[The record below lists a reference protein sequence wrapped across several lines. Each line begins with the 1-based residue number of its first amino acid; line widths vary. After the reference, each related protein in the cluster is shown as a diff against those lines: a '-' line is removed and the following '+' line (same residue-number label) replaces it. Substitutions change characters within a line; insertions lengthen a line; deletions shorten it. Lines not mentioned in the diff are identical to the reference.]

1 MWGACH
7 DNCVGFEDNFLKS
20 VLSLPGGSQ
29 GSDSVLSGSRAWQ
42 QALEISVTVVWSLS
56 LSLLHSPPSFL
67 KVIFFRVRTILYLPL
82 HYSLSHG
89 NHACRAGL
97 WLLMGPREGAQEP
110 QGSSGDCSQHRAN
123 GSSWGRV
130 GRHTEALAI
139 AVKGFHFLFC
149 FRFATLAFEPRI
161 LWAGQVLYHWTTS
174 TNLKHL
180 TPILEVMGKAFK
192 TSKWKKLLV
201 FTLIF
206 SRDRDRGIDSL
217 VT

>member
-1 MWGACH
+1 MPWQLCGIRRQLSE
-7 DNCVGFEDNFLKS
+7 VSS
-20 VLSLPGGSQ
+20 VLTRWVPGIRLSPLG
-29 GSDSVLSGSRAWQ
+29 LSGLTASSRD
-42 QALEISVTVVWSLS
+42 LSDCSVIPLS
-56 LSLLHSPPSFL
+56 LSPTLPPSFL